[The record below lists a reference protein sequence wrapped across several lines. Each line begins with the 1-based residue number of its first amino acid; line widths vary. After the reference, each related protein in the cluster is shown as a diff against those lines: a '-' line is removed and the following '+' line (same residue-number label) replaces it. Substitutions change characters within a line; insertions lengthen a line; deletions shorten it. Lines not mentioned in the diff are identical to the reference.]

1 MICQIIINM
10 NINIISIGKL
20 KENYL
25 KLMQDEYLK
34 RISKFAK
41 INIYELK
48 EEELKDESDINI
60 EKAKTLEG
68 TRILEQID
76 KIKDTTKI
84 IYLLCIEGKEYNTIE
99 LKDEINKNLINGIST
114 IIFVIGGSYGISDDV
129 KNKYKN
135 HLSFSK
141 LTFPHQVFRCMLL
154 EQVYRVFKIINNEP
168 YHK

>member
-1 MICQIIINM
+1 M
-10 NINIISIGKL
+10 NINIITIGKL

-25 KLMQDEYLK
+25 KLMQEEYLK

-48 EEELKDESDINI
+48 EEELKDESNANV
-60 EKAKTLEG
+60 EKAKKTEG
-68 TRILEQID
+68 ERIIDQIE
-76 KIKDTTKI
+76 KIKDVNKY

-99 LKDEINKNLINGIST
+99 LKNEINNHMINGINT
-114 IIFVIGGSYGISDDV
+114 IIFVIGGSYGIADEV

-141 LTFPHQVFRCMLL
+141 LTFPHQLFRCMLL

>member
-1 MICQIIINM
+1 MIYLIIINM
-10 NINIISIGKL
+10 NINIITIGKL

-48 EEELKDESDINI
+48 EEELKDESEVNI
-60 EKAKTLEG
+60 EKAKNIEG
-68 TRILEQID
+68 ERILEQID
-76 KIKDTTKI
+76 KIKDTNKQ
-84 IYLLCIEGKEYNTIE
+84 IYLLCIEGKEYDTLG
-99 LKDEINKNLINGIST
+99 LKSEINNHMINGIST
-114 IIFVIGGSYGISDDV
+114 IIFVIGGSYGISDSV
-129 KNKYKN
+129 KNKYKY

-154 EQVYRVFKIINNEP
+154 EQIYRVFKIINNEP

>member
-1 MICQIIINM
+1 M
-10 NINIISIGKL
+10 NINIITIGKL

-48 EEELKDESDINI
+48 EEELKDESEVNI
-60 EKAKTLEG
+60 EKAKNIEG
-68 TRILEQID
+68 DRILEQIN
-76 KIKDTTKI
+76 KIKDINKK
-84 IYLLCIEGKEYNTIE
+84 IYLLCIEGKENNTIE
-99 LKDEINKNLINGIST
+99 FKNEINNLMINGIST
-114 IIFVIGGSYGISDDV
+114 IIFVIGGSYGISDSV
-129 KNKYKN
+129 KNKYKY

-154 EQVYRVFKIINNEP
+154 EQIYRVFKIINNEP

>member
-1 MICQIIINM
+1 M
-10 NINIISIGKL
+10 NINIITIGKL

-48 EEELKDESDINI
+48 EEELKDESEANV
-60 EKAKTLEG
+60 EKAKKIEG
-68 TRILEQID
+68 DRILDQID
-76 KIKDTTKI
+76 KIKDINKS
-84 IYLLCIEGKEYNTIE
+84 IYLLCIEGKEYDTLR
-99 LKDEINKNLINGIST
+99 LKNDINNHMINGIST
-114 IIFVIGGSYGISDDV
+114 IIFVIGGSYGISSEA

-154 EQVYRVFKIINNEP
+154 EQIYRVFKIINNEP

>member
-1 MICQIIINM
+1 M
-10 NINIISIGKL
+10 NINIITIGKL

-48 EEELKDESDINI
+48 EEELKDESEVNVEKSKSI
-60 EKAKTLEG
+60 EGK
-68 TRILEQID
+68 RIIEQID
-76 KIKDTTKI
+76 KIKDVNKQ
-84 IYLLCIEGKEYNTIE
+84 IYLLCIEGKEYDTLG
-99 LKDEINKNLINGIST
+99 LKNEINNHMINGIST
-114 IIFVIGGSYGISDDV
+114 IIFVIGGSYGISSEV